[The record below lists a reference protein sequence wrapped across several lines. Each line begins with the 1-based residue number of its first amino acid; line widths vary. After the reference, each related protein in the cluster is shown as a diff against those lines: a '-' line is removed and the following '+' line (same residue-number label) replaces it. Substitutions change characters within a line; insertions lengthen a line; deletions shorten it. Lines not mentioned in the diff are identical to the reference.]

1 MRAVDLIAMRLH
13 EAGVRRAFGI
23 PGGEILALMEAL
35 RRAGIAFV
43 TARHE
48 TAAGLMAEGFAAH
61 AGGPGLLLVTL
72 GPGLSNAVNAVAN
85 ALLDRVPLLVLSA
98 SLGAPRDARITH
110 QVFDQE
116 ALLAP
121 VTKASLRARRG
132 QFDAM
137 LQRALSLALAE
148 PRGPVHLEL
157 PLDALAGEEPRVE
170 VAAVPAPRIDRAV
183 VAEMAALL
191 SRAQRPLVLA
201 GLESS
206 RGDAPR
212 ALRQLL
218 DALDGPLL
226 TTYKA
231 KGVLDEH
238 DRRAIGAI
246 GLSPRADAI
255 ARGLLRAADTVL
267 LVGYDPVE
275 MRAGYLEPFAPT
287 TRVLELAASPRTHAM
302 HRAQLTW
309 CGDLAA
315 SLDALRAGLSGA
327 QLGRWPDDMPAA
339 TRAALRAQFAAGS
352 AFSPQTVV
360 ATLSRL
366 VPPQVRLTV
375 DTGAHRILFSQ
386 AFRARSPGQVL
397 QSNGL
402 CTMGYA
408 LPAAIGLALAS
419 HEPVLALMGDGGF
432 DMVAGELATLRDLEL
447 PVTLVIFDDQ
457 SLSLI
462 DLKQSE
468 QRLSRCGVWSGATDH
483 VAVARAYGGRG
494 VRVQDGESLTR
505 ALGEALEQ
513 RRGFSVISCA
523 LARGAYTGLL

>member
-1 MRAVDLIAMRLH
+1 MRAVDLIAKRLL
-13 EAGVRRAFGI
+13 EAGVQRAFGI

-35 RRAGIAFV
+35 RAVGIAFV

-61 AGGPGLLLVTL
+61 TGGPALLLVTV

-98 SLGAPRDARITH
+98 SLGAPSRARITH
-110 QVFDQE
+110 QVFDQQ

-121 VTKASLRARRG
+121 VSKASLRAQRG
-132 QFDAM
+132 EIDAT
-137 LQRALSLALAE
+137 LQRALALALAE
-148 PRGPVHLEL
+148 PRGPVHVEL
-157 PLDALAGEEPRVE
+157 PLESLAGEELPTE
-170 VAAVPAPRIDRAV
+170 ATAAAAPRCDAV
-183 VAEMAALL
+183 VAAEMAALL
-191 SRAQRPLVLA
+191 ARAERPLVLA
-201 GLESS
+201 GLESTQE
-206 RGDAPR
+206 RAPT
-212 ALRQLL
+212 ALRHLLHAL
-218 DALDGPLL
+218 DAPLL

-238 DRRAIGAI
+238 SPRAISAI

-255 ARGLLRAADTVL
+255 ARGLLQAADTVL

-275 MRAGYLEPFAPT
+275 MRASYVEPFAPA

-302 HRAQLTW
+302 HRAELTL

-315 SLDALRAGLSGA
+315 GLDRVRAGLPGA
-327 QLGRWPDDMPAA
+327 PRARWLGDIPAV
-339 TRAALRAQFAAGS
+339 TRAALQAQFAPGS
-352 AFSPQTVV
+352 GFSPQAVV
-360 ATLSRL
+360 ETLSRL
-366 VPPQVRLTV
+366 VPPHVRLTV
-375 DTGAHRILFSQ
+375 DTGAHRIVFSQ
-386 AFRARSPGQVL
+386 AFRARSPGQAL

-408 LPAAIGLALAS
+408 LPTAIGLALAS
-419 HEPVLALMGDGGF
+419 REPVLALMGDGGF

-457 SLSLI
+457 SLALI
-462 DLKQSE
+462 DVKQSE
-468 QRLSRCGVWSGATDH
+468 QWLPRCGVWSGATDH

-494 VRVQDGESLTR
+494 VRVHDVKGLEH
-505 ALGEALEQ
+505 ALGEALAR
-513 RRGFSVISCA
+513 RRGFSLISCS
-523 LARGAYTGLL
+523 LERGAYVGLL